1 MGTLILTVA
10 LCPPSTQMGAVAE
23 ASPQTSGNL
32 PEATEPT
39 PGPGGLDRSLPT
51 PTPWGFSQYMALP
64 LKQPLETLGS
74 VAEFRAT
81 NSPPVGLSGLESE
94 ILTG

>member
-32 PEATEPT
+32 PT

-51 PTPWGFSQYMALP
+51 PTPWGFYHYMALP
-64 LKQPLETLGS
+64 LNQPLETLGS
-74 VAEFRAT
+74 VAEF
-81 NSPPVGLSGLESE
+81 
-94 ILTG
+94 